1 MTIVLNQ
8 TMKSITLIFS
18 LLTFFSIQFN
28 IYSQSEKLIN
38 SSISIK
44 GDPAGIFANT
54 VVGIIN
60 SILYDDEDCYD
71 YYYED
76 DCNRVNGIRMVIGG
90 EFKLNFNLHQ
100 HLTLSGGYR
109 VSSIP
114 YDKYGKEI
122 ISRGFY
128 VEPHINLSN
137 DNDQT
142 PFIFGQFGKTSFSQ
156 ERIINHWQYTF
167 GFGYKYEGTSIDLG
181 YNLYNKPLE
190 QEQEF
195 YINDNLFQAEN
206 SFLSKGYAMVR
217 FTADLF

>member
-1 MTIVLNQ
+1 MKTIA
-8 TMKSITLIFS
+8 LIFS
-18 LLTFFSIQFN
+18 LLVFLSSQSNT
-28 IYSQSEKLIN
+28 YSQSKKVIN

-54 VVGIIN
+54 LAGIIN
-60 SILYDDEDCYD
+60 LAFYDDEDCYD
-71 YYYED
+71 YYED
-76 DCNRVNGIRMVIGG
+76 DCNRVNGIGMVIGG

-114 YDKYGKEI
+114 FDRYGKEI
-122 ISRGFY
+122 ITRGFY

-137 DNDQT
+137 DDDQT
-142 PFIFGQFGKTSFSQ
+142 PFVFGQFGKTSFSQ
-156 ERIINHWQYTF
+156 ENIINHWQYTF

-181 YNLYNKPLE
+181 YNLYNKPIE